1 MRHTAA
7 CRRVA
12 DHRICRIED
21 EVFDLALG
29 HERMLDHG
37 FLPFSGSHIAYRRAD
52 TSLPDTC
59 EAEELPGVIVGGTLA
74 EPKC

>member
-1 MRHTAA
+1 
-7 CRRVA
+7 
-12 DHRICRIED
+12 
-21 EVFDLALG
+21 
-29 HERMLDHG
+29 MLDHG